1 MSTVSHGIGLLGAAL
16 LLAHLAA
23 SFTLPM
29 RRSRRFNAAWLAGCM
44 LLTLIP
50 FGEVSAAGQVWSSV
64 GYLSIPTL
72 ALLLHRTVR
81 ITRGITVL
89 SRARLI
95 QLHAGIAAFSL
106 WFFPL
111 AGGIGFYDPWSLGLQ
126 PVSLLAVLTV
136 LGLAGLRAGLY
147 WHVGVLAVAVLAWQ
161 VRLFESANL
170 WTYLCDP
177 FLGFAAVFYSL
188 FALTRF
194 ALARR
199 RVRTATREVPPE
211 PVVDSS
217 P

>member
-1 MSTVSHGIGLLGAAL
+1 MNTLSHTIGLLGAAL

-29 RRSRRFNAAWLAGCM
+29 RRTRTFNAAWLGGWTA
-44 LLTLIP
+44 LSLVP
-50 FGEVSAAGQVWSSV
+50 FGEVSAAKQVWSSV
-64 GYLSIPTL
+64 GYLSVPTL
-72 ALLLHRTVR
+72 ALLLHRTLR
-81 ITRGITVL
+81 ITRGITFL
-89 SRARLI
+89 SRSRLI

-126 PVSLLAVLTV
+126 PVALLAVLTV

-147 WHVGVLAVAVLAWQ
+147 GHVGVLAVAVLAWQ
-161 VRLFESANL
+161 LRLFESANL

-177 FLGFAAVFYSL
+177 FLGFAALFYSV
-188 FALTRF
+188 FALFRYAFT
-194 ALARR
+194 RR
-199 RVRTATREVPPE
+199 RLRAGAGDVASE
-211 PVVDSS
+211 PVTDGS